1 MEEVVAD
8 KGYHSNETMT
18 DLSAMAIRSY
28 VSEPDRGGRSWS
40 GRADAQRAVYA
51 NRRRI
56 RGRRGR
62 ALMHRRGEVL
72 ERSFAHC
79 YETGGMRRTHLRGR
93 GNILKRLVIHACGFN
108 LGLVMRSVLGAGKP
122 RQLADRAR
130 AAASALIS
138 VVLGALRSLRRL
150 TGAHPLSLALAPAIA
165 PRPAGFLG
173 IIIRH

>member
-1 MEEVVAD
+1 M
-8 KGYHSNETMT
+8 
-18 DLSAMAIRSY
+18 R
-28 VSEPDRGGRSWS
+28 
-40 GRADAQRAVYA
+40 
-51 NRRRI
+51 
-56 RGRRGR
+56 
-62 ALMHRRGEVL
+62 RRGEVL

-130 AAASALIS
+130 AAASALIL
-138 VVLGALRSLRRL
+138 VVLRALTSLPIPMGAD
-150 TGAHPLSLALAPAIA
+150 PLSLALAPAIA
-165 PRPAGFLG
+165 ARPAGFRG